1 MQESHMYKMY
11 KRILNIRLVILI
23 INLLSLV
30 GSFIFPE
37 NIFLRTVLSAIFY
50 FGTVAFFYFTGWLDG
65 YRKFENEEEK

>member
-1 MQESHMYKMY
+1 MQEFPMYKMY

-23 INLLSLV
+23 INLLCLI
-30 GSFIFPE
+30 GNFIFPE
-37 NIFLRTVLSAIFY
+37 NSSLLTISSVIFY

>member
-1 MQESHMYKMY
+1 MQEFPMYKMY

-37 NIFLRTVLSAIFY
+37 NISLCTVFSAIFY

>member
-1 MQESHMYKMY
+1 MQEFPMYKMY
-11 KRILNIRLVILI
+11 KRILSIRFVILI

-37 NIFLRTVLSAIFY
+37 NISLRTVLSAIFY